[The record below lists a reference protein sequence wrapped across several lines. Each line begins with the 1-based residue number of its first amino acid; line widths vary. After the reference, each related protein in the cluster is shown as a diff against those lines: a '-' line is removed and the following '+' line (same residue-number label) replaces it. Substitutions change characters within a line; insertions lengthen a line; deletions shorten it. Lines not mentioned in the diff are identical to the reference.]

1 MIKIKIGVFSDSH
14 DHMENI
20 RKAIEIFL
28 EQKVEKIVHCGDIV
42 APFMV
47 RAMSELKG
55 KPIEVIGIY
64 GNNDGERLG
73 LYKILGE
80 IMKMKGDFYDVIWDE
95 KKIGVYHGTDNRILE
110 SLIKSQIYDL
120 VLCGHTHQVRVEQ
133 QGRTIILNPGETC
146 GYLFGKATCAVVDLA
161 SEPFDTN
168 SIKILD
174 IPD

>member
-1 MIKIKIGVFSDSH
+1 MKIGVFSDSH
-14 DHMENI
+14 DHMDNI
-20 RKAIEIFL
+20 RKVVGIFL

-55 KPIEVIGIY
+55 KAIEVIGVY

-80 IMKMKGDFYDVIWDE
+80 IMKIKGDFHEVTWNE
-95 KKIGVYHGTDNRILE
+95 KNISVYHGTDNRLLE
-110 SLIKSQIYDL
+110 SVIKSQKYDL
-120 VLCGHTHQVRVEQ
+120 VLCGHTHQVRIEQ
-133 QGRTIILNPGETC
+133 QGKTVVLNPGETC
-146 GYLFGKATCAVVDLA
+146 GYLSGKATCAVADLA

-168 SIKILD
+168 SIKIFE
-174 IPD
+174 IPK

>member
-55 KPIEVIGIY
+55 KPIIEWSWENLSKSIS
-64 GNNDGERLG
+64 
-73 LYKILGE
+73 KI
-80 IMKMKGDFYDVIWDE
+80 
-95 KKIGVYHGTDNRILE
+95 R
-110 SLIKSQIYDL
+110 
-120 VLCGHTHQVRVEQ
+120 
-133 QGRTIILNPGETC
+133 
-146 GYLFGKATCAVVDLA
+146 
-161 SEPFDTN
+161 
-168 SIKILD
+168 
-174 IPD
+174 